1 MKTITIHISPIGD
14 VDIEADGFNGVGC
27 KDATK
32 GYEEE
37 FGGDTVS
44 TPKPELHN
52 TIEEDSDRHI
62 QSGGGITS
70 ID

>member
-32 GYEEE
+32 GYEDE
-37 FGGDTVS
+37 FGGDVVS
-44 TPKPELHN
+44 KAKPELHN
-52 TIEEDSDRHI
+52 IIDTENERHLNA
-62 QSGGGITS
+62 GGGITS